1 MTQDFIKL
9 LAAWA
14 LFHESA
20 DEGWK
25 AAVGQ
30 GQKQQPG
37 SMGEGPE
44 AFVHGLAALVDEEKE
59 KLKARLASTDN
70 SDEANPPAA
79 DLTERLDALAFEI
92 RELRG
97 CMESLQA
104 TVDGLAARQGD

>member
-25 AAVGQ
+25 SAVAQ
-30 GQKQQPG
+30 GQKQAPG
-37 SMGEGPE
+37 SMSEGPE

-59 KLKARLASTDN
+59 KLKARLADDKAEHAAAPST
-70 SDEANPPAA
+70 ALA
-79 DLTERLDALAFEI
+79 ERLDALTFEM

-97 CMESLQA
+97 CVESLQA
-104 TVDGLAARQGD
+104 TVDGLAARRGD

>member
-1 MTQDFIKL
+1 VNQDFIKL

-25 AAVGQ
+25 AAVAQ

-37 SMGEGPE
+37 SMSEGPD

-59 KLKARLASTDN
+59 KLKARLAEDGG
-70 SDEANPPAA
+70 DAA
-79 DLTERLDALAFEI
+79 AASSGDLAERLDALAFEI

-104 TVDGLAARQGD
+104 TVDGLAARRGD